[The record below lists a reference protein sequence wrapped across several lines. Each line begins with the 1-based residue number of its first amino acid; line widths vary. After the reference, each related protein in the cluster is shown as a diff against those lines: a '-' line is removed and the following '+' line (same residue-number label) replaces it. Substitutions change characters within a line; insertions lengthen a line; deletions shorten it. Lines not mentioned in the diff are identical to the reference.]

1 MASYIVRRLIF
12 IVPVA
17 LLVSFIVFMLIH
29 LVPGDPAAVLL
40 GEDATPQNIAA
51 LRKELGLDQPL
62 LTQYV
67 LWLGQAIHGNF
78 GRSIQLQQP
87 VFEGHPAARAR
98 HH

>member
-67 LWLGQAIHGNF
+67 LWLG
-78 GRSIQLQQP
+78 
-87 VFEGHPAARAR
+87 
-98 HH
+98 